1 MYRIARSLILLA
13 VVGFLVSSCG
23 EQKEKAFDGTV
34 MLVGVVKDA
43 DADFVL
49 LLNQFE
55 DERVVFVDTIQVAA
69 DGKFAYTLN
78 LAHAGFYQLTDE
90 NQVERT
96 LALYN
101 EDVELLIDRE
111 NDPVVTVKGSKY
123 TDQLVQIEQLVDA
136 FQEEINGLN
145 TAYYDAMSAR
155 DQDKIR
161 EIQAQAIEMEAA
173 HADQVKELIRGF
185 DGSFVSLAA
194 LGMLNMRN
202 EFTFMDDLVTQL
214 DASYSGHPM
223 VNRLKNQLEDMRV
236 LAVGQPAPEI
246 SLPNPDGEL
255 VNLSDLRGNYVLID
269 FWAGWCRPCREENP
283 NIVRLY
289 QQYNEK
295 GFEVFGVSLDRT
307 REQWVKAIE
316 DDGLTWTQVSD
327 LAYFNSEAAA
337 TYQINAIPAT
347 YLLDPEGKII
357 AKDLRGMSLEKKLA
371 ELFD

>member
-1 MYRIARSLILLA
+1 MTRFLA
-13 VVGFLVSSCG
+13 VFAGLGLVLSSCG
-23 EQKEKAFDGTV
+23 EQKEKAFDGEV
-34 MLVGVVKDA
+34 VLKGVVKNA
-43 DADFVL
+43 DESFVL

-55 DERVVFVDTIQVAA
+55 DERVRFVDTIRVEA
-69 DGKFAYTLN
+69 DGKFTYTLA

-90 NQVERT
+90 GEIERT

-111 NDPVVTVKGSKY
+111 QDPVVTVKGSKY
-123 TDQLVQIEQLVDA
+123 TDQLLQIEQLVDA

-145 TAYYDAMSAR
+145 TRYYDAMSAR
-155 DQDKIR
+155 DQDIIR

-173 HADQVKELIRGF
+173 HADQVKELISSF
-185 DGSFVSLAA
+185 NGSFVSLAA

-202 EFTFMDDLVTQL
+202 EFTFMDELVAQL
-214 DASYSGHPM
+214 EENYAGHPM
-223 VNRLKNQLEDMRV
+223 INRLKNQLDDMRV

-246 SLPNPDGEL
+246 SLPNPDGDI
-255 VNLSDLRGNYVLID
+255 VNLSDLRGKYVLID

-307 REQWVKAIE
+307 REQWIKAIE

-327 LAYFNSEAAA
+327 LAYFNSEAAS
-337 TYQINAIPAT
+337 TYQITAIPAT
-347 YLLDPEGKII
+347 YLVDPDGKII
-357 AKDLRGMSLEKKLA
+357 AKDLRGISLEKKLA
-371 ELFD
+371 QLFE